1 MRRLLPLLCA
11 LALLAVPGSAPAA
24 STPGHG
30 TGGTSAPSSAGGLTY
45 GQPVRKVRR
54 ASRRSFPVATNF
66 SVAPAALVS
75 GAPAVFG
82 FRIDGPMPKVR
93 VRIELT
99 APGSTAPT
107 ARLRLG
113 YRRTG
118 VRHRYAWTPALGELP
133 AGEYD
138 VTLLAFDDAGR
149 GLRRTAKASGRGH
162 LAVAVAPPP
171 DPATPG
177 VFPVAGPYDFG
188 GPDGRFGAGRPGH
201 IHQGQD
207 VSAAAGTPLVAPVAS
222 VVTWIAFQAGGAG
235 RYVVL
240 RGADG
245 TDYVFM
251 HVRKGTISVVK
262 GAALGAGQAFAQVG
276 NTGASSGPH
285 LHFEIWPLG
294 WYSSKASAPIDPLPQ
309 LQAWA
314 GTR

>member
-1 MRRLLPLLCA
+1 M
-11 LALLAVPGSAPAA
+11 
-24 STPGHG
+24 
-30 TGGTSAPSSAGGLTY
+30 
-45 GQPVRKVRR
+45 
-54 ASRRSFPVATNF
+54 
-66 SVAPAALVS
+66 
-75 GAPAVFG
+75 
-82 FRIDGPMPKVR
+82 R

-99 APGSTAPT
+99 APGAAAPT

-207 VSAAAGTPLVAPVAS
+207 VIAAAGTPLVAPVAS
-222 VVTWIAFQAGGAG
+222 VVTWIAFQAAGAG

-251 HVRKGTISVVK
+251 HIRNGTISVGQGRRARGRPAVRPGRQHGRLVGPAPALRDLAAGLVFVEGV
-262 GAALGAGQAFAQVG
+262 GADRPPPAAPGVGRDALAFAR
-276 NTGASSGPH
+276 
-285 LHFEIWPLG
+285 
-294 WYSSKASAPIDPLPQ
+294 SA
-309 LQAWA
+309 
-314 GTR
+314 R